1 MAERELF
8 GTLLWGWLVLA
19 ALVFP
24 LLFFITAPYGRHN
37 REGWGPQLGRRVGWV
52 VMEAPSPLLMALFF
66 AVGQRHGSAVAAVF
80 LAMWLLHYVNRAFIY
95 PFRVRGGQKRMPL
108 LIVLFALFFNL
119 GNAYFNGR
127 HLFAFAPEYPLSW
140 LLDPRFLGGSALFLA
155 GFLINLHADGVL
167 LRMRAHPAA
176 DGYRIPRGGLYELVS
191 CPNYLGEVM
200 EWSGWAL
207 ATWSLAGLSFA
218 LWTVANLVPRALS
231 NHRWYRER
239 FPDYP
244 ARRRAVIPFLL

>member
-1 MAERELF
+1 MAEHQLF

-24 LLFFITAPYGRHN
+24 LLLFITAPYGRHN
-37 REGWGPQLGRRVGWV
+37 RRGWGPQIARRLGWV

-66 AVGQRHGSAVAAVF
+66 ALGQRHTSVVAVVF
-80 LAMWLLHYVNRAFIY
+80 LLLWLAHYVNRSFVY
-95 PFRVRGGQKRMPL
+95 PFRVRGGQRQMPL
-108 LIVLFALFFNL
+108 LIVALALCFNL

-127 HLFAFAPEYPLSW
+127 HLFSFGPEYPLAW
-140 LLDPRFLGGSALFLA
+140 LWDPRFLCGVALFVA
-155 GFLINLHADGVL
+155 GFAINIHADGVL
-167 LRMRAHPAA
+167 LRLRGHEA
-176 DGYRIPRGGLYELVS
+176 DDYRIPRGGLYELVS

-200 EWSGWAL
+200 EWCGWAL
-207 ATWSLAGLSFA
+207 CTWSLAGLSFA
-218 LWTVANLVPRALS
+218 LWTAANLVPRAVS

-244 ARRRAVIPFLL
+244 AGRRAVIPFLL